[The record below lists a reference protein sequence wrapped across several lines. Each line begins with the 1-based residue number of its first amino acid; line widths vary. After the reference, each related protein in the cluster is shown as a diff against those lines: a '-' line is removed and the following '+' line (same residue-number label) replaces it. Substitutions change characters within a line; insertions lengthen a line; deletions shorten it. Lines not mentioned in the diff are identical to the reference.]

1 MLPRPAQVDAVLP
14 GVTHLALH
22 AVQDTLYL
30 NESLPYEVCSLPE
43 ARQAAAAALL
53 HGC

>member
-22 AVQDTLYL
+22 AVQD
-30 NESLPYEVCSLPE
+30 EVCSLPE